1 METRP
6 RQPAHTFTTYK
17 VRLPL
22 TGILEIEVEADSTKD
37 AKAQAL
43 AAGRSFVDSLTGDDS
58 LVAEWRAGVPNRRD
72 ISIKETP
79 KRCGGPLEVVT
90 GRTRLRCGR
99 CGAEAPP
106 RHRGSQCNR
115 PVRARK

>member
-1 METRP
+1 MSNP
-6 RQPAHTFTTYK
+6 RQPAHKITTYK

-22 TGILEIEVEADSTKD
+22 TGVLEIEVEADSTKD
-37 AKAQAL
+37 AKAQSL
-43 AAGRSFVDSLTGDDS
+43 AAARAFVDSLEGDDS

-72 ISIKETP
+72 IAIEETP
-79 KRCGGPLEVVT
+79 RLCGGPLEVIA
-90 GRTRLRCGR
+90 GRRSLRCGR

-106 RHRGSQCNR
+106 RHRGAQCNR